1 MVKAREHDSQI
12 SLLVAEECRM
22 NCQLLENALRRSR
35 YLSVVASAIESH
47 ELIAAYERTQPDV
60 VVVSGALKDGSTAG
74 FRATRELR
82 SAFKAPRIVML
93 VEASQ
98 PTLVLEAFRCGA
110 RGIFC
115 RDESLEVLCQCVRK
129 VFEGEVWANSQ
140 QIQYLVETIAET
152 APPFIVDAKGA
163 SLLTKRETS
172 LVQLVAEGRTNK
184 DISRELNLSEHTVRN
199 YLFRI
204 FNKLGTSNRLELA
217 LYAIHQRDANNDLM
231 ASQD

>member
-1 MVKAREHDSQI
+1 MAKVHGHDSEI
-12 SLLVAEECRM
+12 SLLIGEECRM
-22 NCQLLENALRRSR
+22 NCQLLETALRRSR
-35 YLSVVASAIESH
+35 HLSVAGSAIESQ

-60 VVVSGALKDGSTAG
+60 VVISGALKDGPVAG
-74 FRATRELR
+74 FRTTRELR
-82 SAFKAPRIVML
+82 SSFKAPRVVML

-115 RDESLEVLCQCVRK
+115 RDESLDVLCQCVKK
-129 VFEGEVWANSQ
+129 VFEGEIWASNQ
-140 QIQYLVETIAET
+140 QVQYLVEAIAET
-152 APPFIVDAKGA
+152 APPFIVDSKGT
-163 SLLTKRETS
+163 SLLTKREMS
-172 LVQLVAEGRTNK
+172 LVRLVAEGRTNK

-217 LYAIHQRDANNDLM
+217 LYAIHQRDGDNGGV
-231 ASQD
+231 SYQE